1 MLNFPANRI
10 LYLDLMRAFAI
21 LMMLQG
27 HTVHVFLA
35 DQYKN
40 MDSVIYSSW
49 YIIRGYT
56 APIFMFTSGVVFTYL
71 LTLKKFSF
79 SDNPR
84 IKKGIIRG
92 ISLIL
97 IGYILRYPTYKVF
110 IFTDVTPEQWLTF
123 FAVDALHLI
132 GFGLL
137 VVVFLEWISSIS
149 KINNSVIYFLIAII
163 ILVTSPWI
171 HSLNWGEYLPIPFA
185 SYFTFEYGSIFPLF
199 PYLQYM
205 LIGAVV
211 GSLLSKYPNLYKNIS
226 ANITILIFGIVL
238 IILSRYIYSIFENHE
253 VYDYSQSLNRIGVVL
268 ILNSIFVLIAVK
280 IISVPKYLLI
290 LAKSSLLIYIV
301 HLVILYGSPW
311 SLGLYHLIGGDF
323 SVLMTILSTLIM
335 IILMVLIS
343 LRIDKFRIEKRKV
356 VN

>member
-1 MLNFPANRI
+1 MLNPPANRI

-27 HTVHVFLA
+27 HTVSVFLA
-35 DQYKN
+35 DQYKDI
-40 MDSVIYSSW
+40 DSVIYSTW

-79 SDNPR
+79 SYNPR
-84 IKKGIIRG
+84 VKKGITKG

-97 IGYILRYPTYKVF
+97 IGYILRYPTYKVLV
-110 IFTDVTPEQWLTF
+110 FTDVIPEQWLTF

-132 GFGLL
+132 GVGILFI
-137 VVVFLEWISSIS
+137 VFLEWISSIS
-149 KINNSVIYFLIAII
+149 KINNPVIFSLIAII
-163 ILVTSPWI
+163 ILVASPSI
-171 HSLNWGEYLPIPFA
+171 NSLNWIEFLPIPFA

-205 LIGAVV
+205 LLGAVV
-211 GSLLSKYPNLYKNIS
+211 GSILSKYPNLYKNIL
-226 ANITILIFGIVL
+226 ANFVILVFGIVL
-238 IILSRYIYSIFENHE
+238 VIISRYIYSIFENHE
-253 VYDYSQSLNRIGVVL
+253 VNDYSQSLNRIGVVL
-268 ILNSIFVLIAVK
+268 ILNSIFALIAVK
-280 IISVPKYLLI
+280 IKSVPRYLLV

-311 SLGLYHLIGGDF
+311 SLGLYHLIGSGF
-323 SVLMTILSTLIM
+323 SVPITILSTLIM

-343 LRIDKFRIEKRKV
+343 LRIDKFRTEKRKV